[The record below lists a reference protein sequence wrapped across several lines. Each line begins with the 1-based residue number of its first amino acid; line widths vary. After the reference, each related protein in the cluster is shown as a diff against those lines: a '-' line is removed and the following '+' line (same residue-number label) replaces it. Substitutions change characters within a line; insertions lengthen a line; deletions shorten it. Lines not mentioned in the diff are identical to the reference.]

1 MKEKHGAVFWH
12 LIRFT
17 DLENLH
23 KNIKISEIAC
33 TKDPIFP
40 VSTYLCKGN
49 FSLPTKYGHAFLRNR
64 VKKMEKLLKSNY
76 FLLWRVKIKHSFV
89 LSILIYILSRLD
101 KTVSK
106 IPFTLED
113 LYLMT
118 IMT

>member
-1 MKEKHGAVFWH
+1 
-12 LIRFT
+12 
-17 DLENLH
+17 
-23 KNIKISEIAC
+23 
-33 TKDPIFP
+33 
-40 VSTYLCKGN
+40 
-49 FSLPTKYGHAFLRNR
+49 
-64 VKKMEKLLKSNY
+64 MEKLLKSNC